1 MKALLR
7 ALRRLAGILLF
18 DPAGMLLVV
27 AFVFLVATA
36 GGFMTDLHG
45 WWRVPKDNN
54 QIIKIQQQG
63 TEVTI
68 LAPSDN
74 DQPVIAGTFIDDT
87 LWVFL
92 TDPVPDTMFLV
103 YANDTL
109 KGFNELGEPLIVVR
123 YTVDLT
129 DWWRDMVSGE
139 VIKMVQQGPDV
150 TIWAGEDSIFAAIG
164 TFADDTLMMYLNM
177 PPIMDTLLF
186 VYDFD
191 LLRGIGP
198 EEDSMIWQRM
208 PYGLWSPVFCET
220 KFIDGHES
228 DWADSFL
235 VAEDPDNDAINGN
248 PSADF
253 DKLFLCHDSANLYFR
268 IDLVGAAAFPHS
280 GDYSDRYMILLGTNG
295 NDNDYGITIWS
306 GYSMRVRNNLTGE
319 ETTLY
324 SLGVAGNV
332 IEGSVPLSLLGN
344 FQRYRIGVGSEYY
357 DDWIYLWDFY
367 DRIELNVELRSCLGQ
382 RAILTPSPQRA
393 IDAYRIVPLIDT
405 VIIGDLEMYEVSEIA
420 PGSIRIN
427 GAIQPSAVTILP
439 EYPEFLGEVMQ
450 ILFPAAPFIRGYEPM
465 WDSTMQEFVVTGG
478 EPNTA
483 GALSIVGQA
492 PFIGHRS
499 GDANADGLVNIADVM
514 FLVQYAFRAGATP
527 RLIEAADANCDGK
540 VNIGD
545 AVYLA
550 GFIFRG
556 GPAPCH
562 R

>member
-1 MKALLR
+1 MKAICR
-7 ALRRLAGILLF
+7 ALRRLAGIFLF
-18 DPAGMLLVV
+18 DPAG
-27 AFVFLVATA
+27 AFLVIAVLFLVTGA
-36 GGFMTDLHG
+36 SGLLTDLTG
-45 WWRVPKDNN
+45 WWRVPDDDNR
-54 QIIKIQQQG
+54 IIKMEQQG
-63 TEVTI
+63 TDVTI
-68 LAPSDN
+68 FVPGD
-74 DQPVIAGTFIDDT
+74 DEPVFHGTFIDDT
-87 LWVFL
+87 LWIIQ

-109 KGFNELGEPLIVVR
+109 KGFNENGTPLIVVR

-129 DWWRDMVSGE
+129 DWWRDMVSGQ
-139 VIKMVQQGPDV
+139 VIKMVQQGSDV
-150 TIWAGEDSIFAAIG
+150 TIWAGEDSVFAATG
-164 TFADDTLMMYLNM
+164 VFADDTLLMYVDM
-177 PPIMDTLLF
+177 PPIIDTLLF

-228 DWADSFL
+228 DWSDSFL
-235 VAEDPDNDAINGN
+235 VADDPDNDAVNGN

-268 IDLVGAAAFPHS
+268 IDLVGEAAFPHS
-280 GDYSDRYMILLGTNG
+280 GEYSDRYAIFLGTNG
-295 NDNDYGITIWS
+295 SDNDYGITIWS

-357 DDWIYLWDFY
+357 DDWTYLWDFY
-367 DRIELNVELRSCLGQ
+367 DRIELGVELRSCLGQ
-382 RAILTPSPQRA
+382 RALLMPTPQYA
-393 IDAYRIVPLIDT
+393 LYAYRIDPLTDT
-405 VIIGDLEMYEVSEIA
+405 IIIGDLEGHAVADID
-420 PGSIRIN
+420 PGSVRIN
-427 GAIQPSAVTILP
+427 GAIVPSAVTFLP
-439 EYPEFLGEVMQ
+439 SYPEFSGEVMQ
-450 ILFPAAPFIRGYEPM
+450 ILFPAAPFIVGYEPI
-465 WDSTMQEFVVTGG
+465 WDSTMQEYTVTGSYPSTSG
-478 EPNTA
+478 S
-483 GALSIVGQA
+483 LSLMGQV

-499 GDANADGLVNIADVM
+499 GDANADGLVNIADVT
-514 FLVQYAFRAGATP
+514 FLVQYVFRGGMPP
-527 RLIEAADANCDGK
+527 RLIDAADANCDGK
-540 VNIGD
+540 VNVGD

-550 GFIFRG
+550 KFIYG
-556 GPAPCH
+556 IGPSPCH